1 MTENDWSRNGYPR
14 GMPAYLACFS
24 NSSWTETGQAGPTEL
39 RGLSLGF
46 GEEEIAEGCEKKP
59 QTIGE
64 SPDQRSSDSKG
75 FLFNQLK
82 KWSVIPGK

>member
-1 MTENDWSRNGYPR
+1 
-14 GMPAYLACFS
+14 MPAYLACFS

-46 GEEEIAEGCEKKP
+46 EEEEIAEGCEKKP